1 MSILPFRPFPSLIA
15 GPGALVSDL
24 VAPGEGLAV
33 EGLQG
38 DEGASGEEALTDIGN
53 GALDATFF
61 VAPRRAARTGGEVV
75 VSGEFEPAGMKV
87 KSVAVAFEHD
97 TTEIIGGQAARSS
110 TPVVEG
116 VDMTK
121 EEVLQGLIEEE
132 FQPQGTAVREGQDEG
147 GEAAAGATDGDFAEA
162 GPVGLGLLAGES
174 LQAQKSFASRWAD
187 LGDHPAQLS
196 HTTCVAASPNHL
208 EEAGGILLQGLAEE
222 VEVRIGEAIAETGTT
237 AEAFRLQGGSH
248 GGGMEASSA
257 AMVPIF
263 QCSA

>member
-1 MSILPFRPFPSLIA
+1 MTSL
-15 GPGALVSDL
+15 
-24 VAPGEGLAV
+24 
-33 EGLQG
+33 
-38 DEGASGEEALTDIGN
+38 
-53 GALDATFF
+53 
-61 VAPRRAARTGGEVV
+61 
-75 VSGEFEPAGMKV
+75 K
-87 KSVAVAFEHD
+87 
-97 TTEIIGGQAARSS
+97 QAQSAWACS
-110 TPVVEG
+110 P
-116 VDMTK
+116 
-121 EEVLQGLIEEE
+121 
-132 FQPQGTAVREGQDEG
+132 
-147 GEAAAGATDGDFAEA
+147 
-162 GPVGLGLLAGES
+162 GES

-208 EEAGGILLQGLAEE
+208 EEAGGAQAGILLQGLAEE